1 MTDPLIESVSDTA
14 FWIAHFRAV
23 ETQRADA
30 LFRDPLAG
38 VLAGDR
44 GEKIARA
51 MPMPQVTGWSVAIR
65 TCIIDDY
72 IRRALEQ
79 GVDTILNLGAGPDTR
94 PYRMDLPASLLWVEA
109 DYPRV
114 IEFKEARL
122 SGEKPRCQLER
133 VKINLADL
141 PERRRM
147 LTQIDVRAKKMLV
160 LTEGVLPYLTNEE
173 VGSLADDLRT
183 LDRGR
188 QWIAEYFS
196 PALRN
201 LRFRRRMRRKM
212 KNAPFKFAPPGWF
225 GFFEE
230 HGWHLKEIRYLGE
243 EADRLH
249 RPVELPLPL
258 KIIMGIRGL
267 FLSASQ
273 KVTLFK
279 KSAGLAWLERGDA
292 DSQRGTLPNA

>member
-1 MTDPLIESVSDTA
+1 MTDSLIESVSDTA

-30 LFRDPLAG
+30 LFHDPLAA

-44 GEKIARA
+44 GKKIARS
-51 MPMPQVTGWSVAIR
+51 MPMSIVTGWSVAIR
-65 TCIIDDY
+65 TYIIDDY
-72 IRRALEQ
+72 IRQAIEQ
-79 GVDTILNLGAGPDTR
+79 GADTILNLGAGLDTR

-109 DYPRV
+109 DYPNV

-122 SGEKPRCQLER
+122 SGEKPRSQLEH
-133 VKINLADL
+133 VKIDLADR
-141 PERRRM
+141 PERRHM
-147 LTQIDVRAKKMLV
+147 LAQIDARAKKLLI

-183 LDRGR
+183 LDCGR

-196 PALRN
+196 PALMN
-201 LRFRRRMRRKM
+201 HRFRRRMRRQM
-212 KNAPFKFAPPGWF
+212 KNAPFKFAPPDWF

-230 HGWHLKEIRYLGE
+230 RGWHLKEIRYLGE

-258 KIIMGIRGL
+258 KMLMGIRGL
-267 FLSASQ
+267 FLSAS
-273 KVTLFK
+273 KKAAFK
-279 KSAGLAWLERGDA
+279 KYAGLMWLRRETT
-292 DSQRGTLPNA
+292 DS